1 MTITLA
7 VTERD
12 EKTTLDSLR
21 ANGNV
26 PGVVY
31 GPKQEAISIS
41 MDAKA
46 FGKVRKE
53 AGESTIVELAGLKDS
68 VEVLIK
74 EVEFNPIK
82 QQVMHVDFYAIERGK
97 EMTTNITLNFV
108 GEAPVEASK
117 AGTVTKVIHE
127 VEVTCKPSDLPNH
140 IDVNIE
146 TLVNVE
152 DKIFVKDLKV
162 GKGVTI
168 ETHGEDPVAVVS
180 AARQSTEDEDTIAEA
195 GVVDMDSI
203 EVEKKG
209 KGEEDGEEGGD
220 K

>member
-21 ANGNV
+21 TGGNL
-26 PGVVY
+26 PAVVY
-31 GPKQEAISIS
+31 GPKQEPISIS

-46 FGKVRKE
+46 FDKARKE
-53 AGESTIVELAGLKDS
+53 AGESTIVELTGLKDS

-97 EMTTNITLNFV
+97 EMTANITLNFI

-127 VEVTCKPSDLPNH
+127 VEVTCKPVDLPNH

-146 TLVNVE
+146 SLVNIE
-152 DKIFVKDLKV
+152 DKIFVKDLQI
-162 GKGVTI
+162 GKGVTVN
-168 ETHGEDPVAVVS
+168 THADDPVAVVS
-180 AARQSTEDEDTIAEA
+180 ASRVSTEDEDEAAEA
-195 GVVDMDSI
+195 VDMDSI
-203 EVEKKG
+203 EVEQKG
-209 KGEEDGEEGGD
+209 KGEEGEPAGED
-220 K
+220 N

>member
-1 MTITLA
+1 
-7 VTERD
+7 
-12 EKTTLDSLR
+12 
-21 ANGNV
+21 
-26 PGVVY
+26 
-31 GPKQEAISIS
+31 
-41 MDAKA
+41 
-46 FGKVRKE
+46 
-53 AGESTIVELAGLKDS
+53 
-68 VEVLIK
+68 
-74 EVEFNPIK
+74 
-82 QQVMHVDFYAIERGK
+82 
-97 EMTTNITLNFV
+97 MTTNITLNFV